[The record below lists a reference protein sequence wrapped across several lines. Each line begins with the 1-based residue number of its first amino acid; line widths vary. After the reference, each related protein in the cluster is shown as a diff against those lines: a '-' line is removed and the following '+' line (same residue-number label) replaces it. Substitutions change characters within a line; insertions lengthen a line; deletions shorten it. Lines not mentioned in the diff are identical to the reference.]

1 MRAKAVRLYGANDL
15 RLEEFDLPSIKR
27 NEILAKVV
35 SDSLCMS
42 SFKASNQGSNHKRVP
57 DDIDQNPIIIGHEF
71 CGEII
76 EVGDEWKDNF
86 FSGQK
91 FAIQPALNDPNGPVG
106 LLSAPGYSYP
116 FIGGDAQYV
125 IIPPEVMQN
134 GCLLPFEGE
143 AFYLGSL
150 AEPISCVAG
159 ACHANYHTKQGSYD
173 HEMGIVEDGA
183 LALLAGV
190 GPMGLAAIDYIF
202 HCDRKPKFMLVTD
215 IDQERLNRAESIYS
229 KERALAQGIE
239 IKYIN
244 SAKVDSSY
252 LKSISPE
259 NGYNDVF
266 VFAPVA
272 SLIEQADEI
281 LALDGCLNFFAGPSD
296 PTFSASMNFYD
307 IHYSAT
313 HVVATSGGNTNDLK
327 EALDL
332 MSNEGVDP
340 SALITHVGGLNAVPE
355 TTLNLPN
362 VPGGKKLIYTH
373 IDFPLTA
380 LDEFKNNDGELYKQL
395 GMLIDQNNGLW
406 SPKAEKY
413 LLENAPKI

>member
-15 RLEEFDLPSIKR
+15 SLEQFDLTSIKR

-42 SFKASNQGSNHKRVP
+42 SFKASNQGSSHKRVP

-183 LALLAGV
+183 LAL
-190 GPMGLAAIDYIF
+190 
-202 HCDRKPKFMLVTD
+202 
-215 IDQERLNRAESIYS
+215 
-229 KERALAQGIE
+229 
-239 IKYIN
+239 
-244 SAKVDSSY
+244 
-252 LKSISPE
+252 
-259 NGYNDVF
+259 
-266 VFAPVA
+266 
-272 SLIEQADEI
+272 
-281 LALDGCLNFFAGPSD
+281 
-296 PTFSASMNFYD
+296 
-307 IHYSAT
+307 
-313 HVVATSGGNTNDLK
+313 
-327 EALDL
+327 
-332 MSNEGVDP
+332 
-340 SALITHVGGLNAVPE
+340 
-355 TTLNLPN
+355 
-362 VPGGKKLIYTH
+362 
-373 IDFPLTA
+373 
-380 LDEFKNNDGELYKQL
+380 
-395 GMLIDQNNGLW
+395 
-406 SPKAEKY
+406 
-413 LLENAPKI
+413 